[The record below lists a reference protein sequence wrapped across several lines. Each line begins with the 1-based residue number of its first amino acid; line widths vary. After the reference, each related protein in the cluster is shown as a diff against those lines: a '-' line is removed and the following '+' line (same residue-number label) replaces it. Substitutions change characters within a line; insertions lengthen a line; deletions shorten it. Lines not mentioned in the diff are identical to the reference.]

1 MVCQIFWGENLQ
13 VKLLLVIIND
23 EGESMAKPIL
33 LVDGS
38 GLVYRSFFAF
48 IRNPLINKKN
58 QNVSALYGTLRMI
71 LQAWKLHQPEG
82 MIVAFDVSRK
92 TFRSELYPEYKAQR
106 QQTPPDLKAQIP
118 WVIEVLEALGIKVIE
133 EENYEADDILATVA
147 EKYRQTHQVYL
158 VSSDKDLLQLVGDG
172 VYALRPQKGIEGIHL
187 VDREKVL
194 EEVGVY
200 PEQIPD
206 YLAIVGDT
214 SDNIPGVKGIGEKGA
229 VELLRRF
236 GTLEAI
242 YENLDKLTP
251 AMRTKLEASRKE
263 AFLSKMLAT
272 VKRDVPLKEDFL
284 ALSSFRLT
292 PEAERLLVEY
302 QLPSLLTELKG
313 EDASSLFVSSR
324 LTGTYTAITT
334 REGLDTLV
342 QKIKS
347 KKEVSLDIETTS
359 LDPYT
364 AKIATI
370 AFCFEE
376 GEAFVVPGA
385 YAMGQP
391 WDETEILAFL
401 KPLLED
407 ASLAK
412 IGQNLKFEYEMFW
425 HRGIELRGIAFDTMM
440 AAYLLSSTRTH
451 FNLESLCREYLGME
465 KMEYADLFETKGE
478 DILQVTPERLV
489 FYAGS
494 DVDAALRLYRIL
506 KPEIEKNGLS
516 HVLYDI
522 EIPLIPVL
530 AKMEYQ
536 GIRVD
541 REHFEALS
549 KLFREKMSE
558 LEKTIYHLAGHSF
571 NIQSS
576 QQLSKVLFE
585 ELGLPPV
592 KKTEKG
598 KLSTDEEVLTA
609 LSQVH
614 PLPAAIVEY
623 RTFAKLLSTYVE
635 ALPELV
641 NPVTGRVHTHFNQTI
656 TATGRLSSSDPN
668 LQNIPV
674 RDEWGKAIRRAFVP
688 EKDWLLLSADYSQVE
703 LRILAH
709 FSGDEAMMEAFK
721 REQDVHTHTAALLF
735 GCDEASVTEEMRR
748 KAKSV
753 NFGIIYGLQAYGLSQ
768 QLGIPVSEARQFIE
782 SYFASFPKVKD
793 FIESTLEEAYQ
804 TGMVRT
810 ISGRFRRFPELKGR
824 KRNPKGGLDGSERMA
839 INSKIQGSAADLI
852 KIAMIRVD
860 NALVRDRLQARL
872 LLQIHDEL
880 VFEFP
885 EEEKETLV
893 SLVKNEMENALSL
906 RVPLKV
912 DIGIGKNWS
921 EAKS

>member
-1 MVCQIFWGENLQ
+1 
-13 VKLLLVIIND
+13 
-23 EGESMAKPIL
+23 MAKPIL

-118 WVIEVLEALGIKVIE
+118 WVIEVLEALGIRVIE
-133 EENYEADDILATVA
+133 EENYEADDILATMA
-147 EKYRQTHQVYL
+147 ERYRHTHPVYL

-263 AFLSKMLAT
+263 AFLSKTLAT
-272 VKRDVPLKEDFL
+272 VKRDVPLKEGFL
-284 ALSSFRLT
+284 ALSSLRLT

-342 QKIKS
+342 EKIKS

-465 KMEYADLFETKGE
+465 KMEYADLFDTK
-478 DILQVTPERLV
+478 DQNILAVPADKLV
-489 FYAGS
+489 LYAGS
-494 DVDAALRLYRIL
+494 DVDAALRLYRLL

-516 HVLYDI
+516 HVFYEI
-522 EIPLIPVL
+522 ELPLIPVL
-530 AKMEYQ
+530 ARMEYQ

-549 KLFREKMSE
+549 RLFREKMSE
-558 LEKTIYHLAGHSF
+558 LEKTIYHLAGHTF

-782 SYFASFPKVKD
+782 SYFASFPKVRD
-793 FIESTLEEAYQ
+793 FIEATLEEAYQ

-860 NALVRDRLQARL
+860 NALVREGLQARL

-885 EEEKETLV
+885 EEEKEALV

>member
-1 MVCQIFWGENLQ
+1 MQ

-58 QNVSALYGTLRMI
+58 QNVSALYGTLRML

-118 WVIEVLEALGIKVIE
+118 WVIEVLEALGIRVIE
-133 EENYEADDILATVA
+133 EENYEADDILATLA

-158 VSSDKDLLQLVGDG
+158 VSSDKDLLQLVGDRI
-172 VYALRPQKGIEGIHL
+172 YALRPQKGIEGIHL
-187 VDREKVL
+187 VDRVKVL

-242 YENLDKLTP
+242 YENLDQLTP

-263 AFLSKMLAT
+263 AFLSKTLAT

-284 ALSSFRLT
+284 ALSSLRLT
-292 PEAERLLVEY
+292 QEAERLLVEY

-370 AFCFEE
+370 AFCLEE

-425 HRGIELRGIAFDTMM
+425 HKGIELRGIAFDTMM

-451 FNLESLCREYLGME
+451 FNLESLSREYLGME

-674 RDEWGKAIRRAFVP
+674 RDEWGRAIRQAFVP
-688 EKDWLLLSADYSQVE
+688 QKDWLLLSADYSQVE

-709 FSGDEAMMEAFK
+709 FSGDEAMMEAFH

-768 QLGIPVSEARQFIE
+768 QLGISVSEARQFIE

-824 KRNPKGGLDGSERMA
+824 KRNPKGGLDASERMA

-885 EEEKETLV
+885 EKEKEALV

>member
-1 MVCQIFWGENLQ
+1 M
-13 VKLLLVIIND
+13 K
-23 EGESMAKPIL
+23 KPIL

-71 LQAWKLHQPEG
+71 LQAWKLHQPDG

-92 TFRSELYPEYKAQR
+92 TFRSEIYPDYKAQR

-118 WVIEVLEALGIKVIE
+118 WVIEVLQALGITVIE

-147 EKYRQTHQVYL
+147 EKYRHNCPVYL

-187 VDREKVL
+187 LDREKVF

-214 SDNIPGVKGIGEKGA
+214 SDNIPGVRGIGEKGA
-229 VELLRRF
+229 VDLLRRF

-242 YENLDKLTP
+242 YENLDKLTS
-251 AMRTKLEASRKE
+251 AVRSKLETSRNE

-272 VKRDVPLKEDFL
+272 VKKDVPLTKDIP
-284 ALSSFRLT
+284 LSSLRLT
-292 PEAERLLVEY
+292 QEAERLLVEY

-313 EDASSLFVSSR
+313 DEATSLFVSSR
-324 LTGTYTAITT
+324 LMGTYTAITT
-334 REGLDTLV
+334 PDELDNLV
-342 QKIKS
+342 LRIRD

-359 LDPYT
+359 LDPYM
-364 AKIATI
+364 AQIATI
-370 AFCFEE
+370 SFCFEE
-376 GEAFVVPGA
+376 GKAFVVPGA
-385 YAMGQP
+385 YSLGQP
-391 WDETEILAFL
+391 WSEAEILAFL

-407 ASLAK
+407 VSVAK

-465 KMEYADLFETKGE
+465 KMEYTDLFETKKG
-478 DILQVTPERLV
+478 DILQVPPEKLIS
-489 FYAGS
+489 YAGS

-522 EIPLIPVL
+522 ELPLIPVL
-530 AKMEYQ
+530 ARMEYQ

-541 REHFEALS
+541 RKHFEALS
-549 KLFREKMSE
+549 QLFREKMSE

-598 KLSTDEEVLTA
+598 KLSTDEEVLMA
-609 LSQVH
+609 LSQIH

-635 ALPELV
+635 ALPEMV
-641 NPVTGRVHTHFNQTI
+641 NSMTGRVHTHFNQTI

-674 RDEWGKAIRRAFVP
+674 RDEWGKAIRQAFVP
-688 EKDWLLLSADYSQVE
+688 EEDWLLLSADYSQVE

-709 FSGDEAMMEAFK
+709 FSEDEAMMEAFQ
-721 REQDVHTHTAALLF
+721 RDQDVHTHTAMILF

-768 QLGIPVSEARQFIE
+768 QLGIPVSEAKQFIE

-793 FIESTLEEAYQ
+793 FIEATLEEAYQ

-810 ISGRFRRFPELKGR
+810 ISGRFRRFLELKGR
-824 KRNPKGGLDGSERMA
+824 KRNPRGGLDGSERMA

-852 KIAMIRVD
+852 KIAMIRV
-860 NALVRDRLQARL
+860 NSALEREGLQARL

-885 EEEKETLV
+885 EKEKNVLV
-893 SLVKNEMENALSL
+893 TLVKNEMEKALSL

-912 DIGIGKNWS
+912 
-921 EAKS
+921 